1 MKQTMHTME
10 AQPATLL
17 PMAAH
22 TMAQMT
28 PIKLIRLT
36 KMPDPVIR
44 RMGLLERL
52 VMPSKARASKMPGS
66 GFT

>member
-1 MKQTMHTME
+1 MRKRITSLFLVL
-10 AQPATLL
+10 ALCLTLL

-52 VMPSKARASKMPGS
+52 VMPSKARASILLRG
-66 GFT
+66 

>member
-28 PIKLIRLT
+28 PIKPTRLT
-36 KMPDPVIR
+36 AMPAPVMMRI
-44 RMGLLERL
+44 GLLERL
-52 VMPSKARASKMPGS
+52 VMPSKARASILLRG
-66 GFT
+66 

>member
-1 MKQTMHTME
+1 MQTVE

-28 PIKLIRLT
+28 PIKLTRLT
-36 KMPDPVIR
+36 TMPAPVMMRI
-44 RMGLLERL
+44 GLLERL
-52 VMPSKARASKMPGS
+52 VMPSKASASILLRG
-66 GFT
+66 

>member
-44 RMGLLERL
+44 RMGSVSYTHLDVYKRQLFN
-52 VMPSKARASKMPGS
+52 SKEQ
-66 GFT
+66 FL